1 MRGSLLVTLCSLSDP
16 SVFILTSLLVKV
28 PLVDNHRLS
37 SVCRYHFEKVC
48 ICRRRSG
55 GGVSFCNRSQFV
67 HKQVW
72 VEVEIG
78 EVVKDKG

>member
-1 MRGSLLVTLCSLSDP
+1 MVERTSVGNP

-55 GGVSFCNRSQFV
+55 GGVSFCNRSQLV